1 MRRLGI
7 AAAGAALLA
16 LAGIAVATPGAFGGY
31 SAVIRNSVDTAGTAN
46 YFQCSSALSADS
58 AAALLQ
64 WPLSDASGST
74 SAADVSGKGH
84 PGTYSGTM
92 TASTPTPVACPRD
105 PGSAW
110 LLDGSAQTAL
120 YPTQLTGPNTFSIEI
135 WFRTT
140 VAGGKLIGFGT
151 TTGQSAQYDR
161 HLYLD
166 RNGAVV
172 FGVYANAI
180 RTLQTSGTNYAD
192 GRWHSAVGT
201 LSSAGMA
208 LYVDGATVAS
218 DASTTSAESDTGY
231 WKVGYDTLGGS
242 WPNVATPSF
251 TGSLRYAAVYTTALT
266 AAQVK
271 AHDAAGR

>member
-1 MRRLGI
+1 MRRAAI
-7 AAAGAALLA
+7 ASAAALLA
-16 LAGIAVATPGAFGGY
+16 IGGMALVTPGAFGGFTAKITN
-31 SAVIRNSVDTAGTAN
+31 SAATAGTAP
-46 YFQCSSALSADS
+46 YFQCASALAADS
-58 AAALLQ
+58 SGALFQ

-74 SAADVSGKGH
+74 AAADISGQNH

-92 TASTPTPVACPRD
+92 TASSATPIACPRD
-105 PGSAW
+105 TGTAW
-110 LLDGSAQTAL
+110 SLDGSAQTAV
-120 YPTQLTGPNTFSIEI
+120 YPTQLTAPNTFSVEI

-151 TTGQSAQYDR
+151 NTGTSGQYDR

-166 RNGAVV
+166 KNGAVV

-180 RTLQTSGTNYAD
+180 KTLQTSTTSYAD

-208 LYVDGATVAS
+208 LYVDGALVTS
-218 DASTTSAESDTGY
+218 DSSVTTGESDSGY

-251 TGSLRYAAVYTTALT
+251 TGSLRFAAVYSTALT

-271 AHDAAGR
+271 THDAAGR

>member
-1 MRRLGI
+1 VRRNGL
-7 AAAGAALLA
+7 AATGAALLA
-16 LAGIAVATPGAFGGY
+16 LAGLALATPGAFGGY
-31 SAVIRNSVDTAGTAN
+31 SAVIRNSTNTAGTATT
-46 YFQCSSALSADS
+46 FRCAAELAVDSSSAV
-58 AAALLQ
+58 LQ
-64 WPLSDASGST
+64 WPLTDASGSA
-74 SAADVSGKGH
+74 SAADISGKSH

-92 TASTPTPVACPRD
+92 TASTPSPIACPQD

-110 LLDGSAQTAL
+110 LLDGSAQTAV
-120 YPTQLTGPNTFSIEI
+120 YPTQQTGPNTFSIEI

-151 TTGQSAQYDR
+151 NTGVSGQYDR

-166 RNGAVV
+166 KNGAVV

-180 RTLQTSGTNYAD
+180 KTVQTSTTSYAD

-208 LYVDGATVAS
+208 LYVDGALASSDSTVITGEADS
-218 DASTTSAESDTGY
+218 GY

-242 WPNVATPSF
+242 WPNVASAYF
-251 TGSLRYAAVYTTALT
+251 TGNLRFAAVYSTALS
-266 AAQVK
+266 ASQVR
-271 AHDAAGR
+271 AHDVVGR

>member
-1 MRRLGI
+1 MRRTAL
-7 AAAGAALLA
+7 ASAAALLA
-16 LAGIAVATPGAFGGY
+16 LGGLALATPGAFGGFTAKITN
-31 SAVIRNSVDTAGTAN
+31 SADTVGTAP
-46 YFQCSSALSADS
+46 YFQCASALAADS
-58 AAALLQ
+58 STALLQ

-74 SAADVSGKGH
+74 AVSDISGQNH
-84 PGTYSGTM
+84 PGTYSGTI
-92 TASTPTPVACPRD
+92 TASSATPIACPRD
-105 PGSAW
+105 PGTAW
-110 LLDGSAQTAL
+110 SLDGSAQTAV
-120 YPTQLTGPNTFSIEI
+120 YPTQQTGPNTFSIEI

-151 TTGQSAQYDR
+151 NTGISGQYDR

-166 RNGAVV
+166 KNGAVV

-180 RTLQTSGTNYAD
+180 RTLQTSTTDYAD

-208 LYVDGATVAS
+208 LYVDGALVTSNSSV
-218 DASTTSAESDTGY
+218 TTGESDSGY

-251 TGSLRYAAVYTTALT
+251 TGSLRFAAVYSTALT
-266 AAQVK
+266 SAQVK